1 MEYTCLLEVFSFTL
15 PKFSF
20 SFLKKKNKLF
30 LDGSGSKLHGGS
42 EFIKDNNRN
51 VF

>member
-20 SFLKKKNKLF
+20 SFFKKKTLF